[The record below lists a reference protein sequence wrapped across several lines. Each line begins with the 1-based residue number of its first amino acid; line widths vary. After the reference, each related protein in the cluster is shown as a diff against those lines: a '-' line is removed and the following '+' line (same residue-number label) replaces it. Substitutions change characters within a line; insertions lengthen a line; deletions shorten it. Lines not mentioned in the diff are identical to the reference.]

1 MLKTIGKKEKKY
13 VLSVYPAHK
22 KLDLDAVKDLFGGKY
37 VAFADK
43 DKAEMLA
50 GSVLGTVL
58 PFPFH
63 DDLEFVVDPVLMDN
77 DEIFFNAAR
86 LDQSVALKVADY
98 QRIAEP
104 RLEPIIE

>member
-1 MLKTIGKKEKKY
+1 
-13 VLSVYPAHK
+13 
-22 KLDLDAVKDLFGGKY
+22 
-37 VAFADK
+37 
-43 DKAEMLA
+43 MLA